1 MYLAPPSRELG
12 STSRFSREPGVEAG
26 REHVLDEN
34 SEWVE
39 RARFDPELGEDVTS
53 SFGVQVAIASE
64 FVLITDA
71 HAPNSAGTGWLHVAA
86 CE

>member
-1 MYLAPPSRELG
+1 VGASTPNDQRGGDLAFLYER
-12 STSRFSREPGVEAG
+12 
-26 REHVLDEN
+26 DEN

-39 RARFDPELGEDVTS
+39 RARFDPELGEDVAS